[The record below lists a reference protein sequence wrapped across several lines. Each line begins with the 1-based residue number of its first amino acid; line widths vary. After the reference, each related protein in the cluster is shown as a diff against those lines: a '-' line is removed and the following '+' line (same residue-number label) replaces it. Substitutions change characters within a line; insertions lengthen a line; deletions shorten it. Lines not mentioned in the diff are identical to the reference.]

1 MDMTLATLTP
11 QVGDSTQQLLARLVM
26 GAYRRSNVQA
36 PGLASAART
45 ATTQST
51 DISAIGFSGIIV
63 NLIVTAASGTGG
75 LTIRIRYKDAV
86 NTFYYSLSQSSVS
99 VTAAGGWV
107 YQHGPG
113 TGTTVTATLGNAGSA
128 AGYLTDTI
136 RIEIVHADA
145 SSYTYSVNYVLVP

>member
-75 LTIRIRYKDAV
+75 LQVRVRYKDAV
-86 NTFYYSLSQSSVS
+86 NGLYYSLSNSTLL
-99 VTAAGGWV
+99 VTANGGYV

-113 TGTTVTATLGNAGSA
+113 TGTVVSAVLGNHGSA

-136 RIEIVHADA
+136 RIEIIHSDA

>member
-51 DISAIGFSGIIV
+51 DISAIGFGGIIV

-75 LTIRIRYKDAV
+75 LTIRVRYKDSV
-86 NTFYYSLSQSSVS
+86 TTNYYSLSQSSVS
-99 VTAAGGWV
+99 VTSVGGWV

-136 RIEIVHADA
+136 RIEIIHADA